1 MEKDQLRNFHECLA
15 VMENL
20 YDSVNGEDFYRFI
33 FPNNENAGEMHTD
46 FSHPNAIYLYQ
57 DEQDH
62 GTERRLRRR
71 IMLNDTW
78 ASDYMEYV
86 EANPMTLCSGL
97 TYHSRSNKLEYA
109 QTMNALIF
117 DLDGVGERE
126 LRSVLQRVGAPAST
140 LRSIPKPTFIV
151 LSGRGLHLYYVFDE
165 PIALYPNIKL
175 QLKSLKYDLT
185 FRIWDYKGTSQ
196 IESIQYQSIGQGFRM
211 VGSINSKY
219 GNTVTAFRV
228 GDRVSLAMLN
238 EYASENNRVDVNRPY
253 RPSKIDRAAAAE
265 LYPEWYQRVVVEG
278 NKRLK
283 KWNIGYRKRKQ
294 VKDYALYE
302 WWLRQMPKIRGGHR
316 YFFLMCVVIYA
327 CKCDVPKEKL
337 KEDLQ
342 SCFEQLRL
350 YQHENELTQTDVD
363 SALECYS
370 RDYYNFTIDDIE
382 QLTDIR
388 IERNKRNGR
397 KQEQHLIVMRAVQN
411 ALNPNW
417 RNTDGRP
424 SNEKRVSEWC
434 EKHPHGTR
442 QECAADLG
450 ITERTV
456 RRWWP
461 QDSCWLVVYEWRLRN
476 PDGRK
481 AACIRD
487 TGLSK
492 PTVYKWWDY
501 DPCSVDDQIEDL
513 DEFEEVIVPE
523 GGFDPEWHTELP
535 KYYVVD
541 GAPDMFD
548 RMMAYANAG
557 VRSVEILT
565 REEYEYLMKKENE
578 RLQEEAKGLVF
589 AESEVTEELKEQA
602 AKRGVKLNIVSDE
615 QYQAE
620 LVKRW
625 LDSMSDDT
633 DNKP

>member
-1 MEKDQLRNFHECLA
+1 MATVSLRNFHECLV

-20 YDSVNGEDFYRFI
+20 YDSINGEDFYRFI
-33 FPNNENAGEMHTD
+33 FPNNENAGEIHTD

-57 DEQDH
+57 DEKDL

-78 ASDYMEYV
+78 EADYMDYV
-86 EANPMTLCSGL
+86 EENPMTLCSGL

-126 LRSVLQRVGAPAST
+126 LRSVLQRIGAPASA

-151 LSGRGLHLYYVFDE
+151 LSGRGLHLYYVFEE
-165 PIALYPNIKL
+165 PIALYPNIKI
-175 QLKSLKYDLT
+175 QLKSLKHALT

-228 GDRVSLAMLN
+228 GDRVSLTMLN
-238 EYASENNRVDVNRPY
+238 EYVSEENRVDVNRPY
-253 RPSKIDRAAAAE
+253 RPSKINRAAAAE

-382 QLTDIR
+382 LLTDIR
-388 IERNKRNGR
+388 IERNKRKYQR
-397 KQEQHLIVMRAVQN
+397 QSDHLAEARAIRDVRQERQGTD
-411 ALNPNW
+411 W
-417 RNTDGRP
+417 RDGNGRP
-424 SNEKRVSEWC
+424 SAQNIVSAWQSSHPAGTQRDCEVETGLCHSTVSKWWDKYITFHVVKRWRES
-434 EKHPHGTR
+434 HPHG
-442 QECAADLG
+442 EKAMC
-450 ITERTV
+450 
-456 RRWWP
+456 
-461 QDSCWLVVYEWRLRN
+461 
-476 PDGRK
+476 RK
-481 AACIRD
+481 D
-487 TGLSK
+487 TGLSY
-492 PTVYKWWDY
+492 PTIRKWWDCPIDAEDTPFSAIIDY
-501 DPCSVDDQIEDL
+501 RENYPTSDPADAARDLHLPLSIVTKAFTKIDNVKQYAEVSDKIHTDRFYENYQDTIELIMALKKVSYEDA
-513 DEFEEVIVPE
+513 VTAVN
-523 GGFDPEWHTELP
+523 ELLGMNSDTIAALFP
-535 KYYVVD
+535 KNTSD
-541 GAPDMFD
+541 GA
-548 RMMAYANAG
+548 
-557 VRSVEILT
+557 
-565 REEYEYLMKKENE
+565 
-578 RLQEEAKGLVF
+578 
-589 AESEVTEELKEQA
+589 
-602 AKRGVKLNIVSDE
+602 
-615 QYQAE
+615 
-620 LVKRW
+620 
-625 LDSMSDDT
+625 
-633 DNKP
+633 